1 MTPLHERPFLVDA
14 RDVGINRKGVER
26 VLASVCRELVHEHP
40 SRYHVTCTAAGV
52 ALLAEHFPPSAVH
65 VVPRTPQAVW
75 EQIGLPAV
83 AARVRA
89 AAVYSHRECGA
100 LWGPPLLLHIPEDP
114 EVRWRRDP
122 PTAPNARARVAYSRA
137 FLRHS
142 ARRAQLA
149 VSTPSVGHAL
159 AERLGVPPGTVA
171 LVPLGVD
178 TSVFHHVG
186 GASDRYFFHLASGDA
201 RDRSGLVVDAY
212 RRLELEAPPALVIGG
227 SVAAEER
234 SVLLRGLPPDV
245 AARISFTGRLSDV
258 ELAARYS
265 GCVAYVQPTSDEGFG
280 LQQLEALA
288 CGALPIVVAI
298 PPVVDVVGDGA
309 VLWTAPA
316 PDALAAAM
324 RRAASDAALVAEAR
338 RRNPQRAAAFSWGST
353 AAAIH
358 EQLVALSSP

>member
-1 MTPLHERPFLVDA
+1 MTPPHSRPFLVDA

-26 VLASVCRELVHEHP
+26 VLVNVCRELARAHP
-40 SRYHVTCTAAGV
+40 SRYHVTCTAAG
-52 ALLAEHFPPSAVH
+52 APLLAEHFPRSALH
-65 VVPRTPQAVW
+65 IVPRTPQAVW

-83 AARVRA
+83 ATRTRA

-122 PTAPNARARVAYSRA
+122 PTTPNARARVAYSRS
-137 FLRHS
+137 FLHRS
-142 ARRAQLA
+142 ARRAHLA

-159 AERLGVPPGTVA
+159 AARLGIPPGTMA

-178 TSVFHHVG
+178 TSVFHPVE
-186 GASDRYFFHLASGDA
+186 GAPDRYFFHLASGDA

-212 RRLELEAPPALVIGG
+212 RRLELEAPPSLVIGG
-227 SVAAEER
+227 RVAVDER
-234 SVLLRGLPPDV
+234 SMLLRRLPSDV
-245 AARISFTGRLSDV
+245 AARVSFTGRLGDR

-265 GCVAYVQPTSDEGFG
+265 GCVAFVQPSSDEGFG

-288 CGALPIVVAI
+288 CGALPIAVAI

-309 VLWTAPA
+309 VLWTVAAPE
-316 PDALAAAM
+316 ALAAAM
-324 RRAASDAALVAEAR
+324 RRAATDATLVAEAR
-338 RRNPQRAAAFSWGST
+338 RRNPQRAAAFSWEST

-358 EQLVALSSP
+358 EQLLALSSA